1 LRYWNHPNERKTC
14 SLRVWD
20 GGNYSLLL
28 QKIHFSIIYIL
39 LYFKFCFSFDLFLP
53 CLGIW
58 FIIYVG
64 TIIIKALKNSD
75 ILFIFPFFALLV
87 GLWILIFFFYNFDFF
102 VCKHNW
108 IDKHLRNRVMQ
119 LIIRRE
125 LRGGNLLKYEK
136 AFSEEKVVYDKTKVC
151 FVCCFYIFQFSC
163 FCIILDFWFVTSC
176 VMYKNSITKE
186 LLMYFFP
193 FILF

>member
-1 LRYWNHPNERKTC
+1 
-14 SLRVWD
+14 
-20 GGNYSLLL
+20 
-28 QKIHFSIIYIL
+28 
-39 LYFKFCFSFDLFLP
+39 
-53 CLGIW
+53 
-58 FIIYVG
+58 
-64 TIIIKALKNSD
+64 
-75 ILFIFPFFALLV
+75 
-87 GLWILIFFFYNFDFF
+87 
-102 VCKHNW
+102 
-108 IDKHLRNRVMQ
+108 MQ

-125 LRGGNLLKYEK
+125 LRGGNLLKYDK

-193 FILF
+193 FILFQLMKKLLLLFMITLLLMAFLLFELLVCMAVWMVFMFFTNVATLALGSRPRQRGCKGAGQEEARESHQRLPGVQESVRE